1 MKYSATL
8 MLVSLIALSAC
19 TTVKTVVLGPPVA
32 GMRHVALAR
41 IGEKVRFDASTSAV
55 AHDPANAAAPG
66 SVLTRFEFEVALPD
80 GTTQVSQASPLFD
93 RTFDVAGTF
102 AVAVTVQDDRGIQSK
117 TVSTIE
123 IVADYTGVCNSTDAS
138 ACPSGIC
145 VGDVCKTFACA
156 AQPACPLPLDGT
168 ALTCDRGF
176 CVVQA
181 QAKSDDDAYSGE
193 DVEKLHLGDTAK

>member
-1 MKYSATL
+1 MKYSARL
-8 MLVSLIALSAC
+8 ILISLIAPAAC

-32 GMRHVALAR
+32 GLRHVALAR

-66 SVLTRFEFEVALPD
+66 SILTRFEFEVALPD

-93 RTFDVAGTF
+93 RTFGVAGTF

-117 TVSTIE
+117 TVSSID
-123 IVADYTGVCNSTDAS
+123 IVADYTGVCNSADAS
-138 ACPSGIC
+138 ACPSGVC

-156 AQPACPLPLDGT
+156 AQPACPLPGDGT
-168 ALTCDRGF
+168 TLTCDRGY
-176 CVVQA
+176 CVVQPQPNSA
-181 QAKSDDDAYSGE
+181 DDAYSGE
-193 DVEKLHLGDTAK
+193 DADKLHLEDTGK